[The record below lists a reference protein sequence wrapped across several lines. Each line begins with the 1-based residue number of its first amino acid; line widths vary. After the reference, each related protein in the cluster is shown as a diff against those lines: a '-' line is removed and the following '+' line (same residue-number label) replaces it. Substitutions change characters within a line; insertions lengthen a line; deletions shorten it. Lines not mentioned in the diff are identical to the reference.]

1 MAFERLNRTIL
12 HTGRVFT
19 VAQHTLRLPNGKF
32 QTYDLVEH
40 EGAVTILPLDEIG
53 NIWFVRQYRLG
64 AERSL
69 LELPAGVLHAGE
81 DPLVGAAREVREEIG
96 MAARTLKRLGG
107 FFMAP
112 GYSTEYMHVF
122 LATGLTPAPLP
133 QDEDEFIERVSLP
146 FQEALAMARRGELED
161 GKTLVA
167 LFLALP
173 ELTGEHFE

>member
-1 MAFERLNRTIL
+1 M
-12 HTGRVFT
+12 
-19 VAQHTLRLPNGKF
+19 
-32 QTYDLVEH
+32 
-40 EGAVTILPLDEIG
+40 
-53 NIWFVRQYRLG
+53 
-64 AERSL
+64 
-69 LELPAGVLHAGE
+69 
-81 DPLVGAAREVREEIG
+81 REEIG

-146 FQEALAMARRGELED
+146 FQEALAMAQRGELED

>member
-1 MAFERLNRTIL
+1 MAFELLQRTVL
-12 HTGRVFT
+12 HAGRVFT
-19 VAQHTLRLPNGKF
+19 VAQHTLQLPNGKS

-40 EGAVTILPLDEIG
+40 EGAVTILPMDQAG

-64 AERSL
+64 AGRHL

-81 DPLVGAAREVREEIG
+81 EPLEGAAREVREEIG
-96 MAARTLKRLGG
+96 MAAGNLKRLGG
-107 FFMAP
+107 FYMAP

-122 LATGLTPAPLP
+122 LAGDLTPAPLP
-133 QDEDEFIERVSLP
+133 QDEDEFIERVSIP
-146 FQEALAMARRGELED
+146 VTEALAMAQRGEIED

-173 ELTGEHFE
+173 ELTNQHLE

>member
-1 MAFERLNRTIL
+1 MAFERLNRTVL

-19 VAQHTLRLPNGKF
+19 VVQHTLRLPNGKF

-40 EGAVTILPLDEIG
+40 EGAVTILPLDEMG

-81 DPLVGAAREVREEIG
+81 DPLAGAAREVREEIG

-146 FQEALAMARRGELED
+146 FQEALAMAQRGELED